1 MATTKPTTNKFD
13 AHGFISRISKKGL
26 ASPNKFKVRITFP
39 TKIRHSTTSFNNN
52 NDMNLMVESVDLAG
66 RNINSTINIEYG
78 IRREIA
84 YNAPAYDPV
93 NIVFLC
99 SQDMAEKRALEKWN
113 QSIVNTSFGSDVEY
127 YDNYI
132 GAVEVSVWSKDLL
145 KKEYT
150 VTYREAYPKVI
161 NAIPLSHATTNAA
174 MKVTATFVYSF
185 YETTDISGGGTTA
198 AREARSDQAADASSP
213 F

>member
-26 ASPNKFKVRITFP
+26 ASPNKFKVRISFP
-39 TKIRHSTTSFNNN
+39 TGNLSHSLTSLNGN

-161 NAIPLSHATTNAA
+161 NAIPLSHTTTNAA

-185 YETTDISGGGTTA
+185 YETSDISGGGQQPPEVET
-198 AREARSDQAADASSP
+198 P
-213 F
+213 

>member
-1 MATTKPTTNKFD
+1 MTEPTTTTNKFD

-26 ASPNKFKVRITFP
+26 ASPNKFKVRISFP
-39 TKIRHSTTSFNNN
+39 TGNLSHSLTSLNGN

-161 NAIPLSHATTNAA
+161 NAIPLSHTTTNAA

-185 YETTDISGGGTTA
+185 YETSDISGGGQQPPVVETP
-198 AREARSDQAADASSP
+198 QGVG
-213 F
+213 

>member
-1 MATTKPTTNKFD
+1 MTEPTTTNKFD

-26 ASPNKFKVRITFP
+26 ASPNKFKVRISFP
-39 TKIRHSTTSFNNN
+39 TGNLSHSLTSLNGN

-161 NAIPLSHATTNAA
+161 NAIPLSHTTTNAA

-185 YETTDISGGGTTA
+185 YETSDISGGGQQPPVVET
-198 AREARSDQAADASSP
+198 P
-213 F
+213 

>member
-26 ASPNKFKVRITFP
+26 ASPNKFKVRISFP
-39 TKIRHSTTSFNNN
+39 TGNLSHSLTSLNGN

-161 NAIPLSHATTNAA
+161 NAIPLSHTTTNAA

-185 YETTDISGGGTTA
+185 YETTDVKGGGFVSKDTNTK
-198 AREARSDQAADASSP
+198 
-213 F
+213 

>member
-1 MATTKPTTNKFD
+1 MATNAFD
-13 AHGFISRISKKGL
+13 THGFISRISKKGL
-26 ASPNKFKVRITFP
+26 ASPNKFKVKITFP
-39 TKIRHSTTSFNNN
+39 TKTMQSYNSN
-52 NDMNLMVESVDLAG
+52 NDMNLMVESVDIAG
-66 RNINSTINIEYG
+66 RNISSTINIEYG

-84 YNAPAYDPV
+84 YNAPAYDPI

-113 QSIVNTSFGSDVEY
+113 QSIVDTTFGSDVAY
-127 YDNYI
+127 YDDYI
-132 GAVEVSVWSKDLL
+132 GAVEVSVLSKDLQ

-161 NAIPLSHATTNAA
+161 NAIPLSHSTTNAA

-185 YETTDISGGGTTA
+185 YETTDISGGSQASA
-198 AREARSDQAADASSP
+198 AAAKQLDKSLL
-213 F
+213 

>member
-1 MATTKPTTNKFD
+1 MTEPKTTTNKFD
-13 AHGFISRISKKGL
+13 AHGFISQISKKGL

-39 TKIRHSTTSFNNN
+39 PKTMSSYNGN

-161 NAIPLSHATTNAA
+161 NAIPLSHTTTNAA

-185 YETTDISGGGTTA
+185 YETSDISGGGQQPPVVET
-198 AREARSDQAADASSP
+198 P
-213 F
+213 

>member
-1 MATTKPTTNKFD
+1 MATNAFD
-13 AHGFISRISKKGL
+13 THGFISRISKKGL
-26 ASPNKFKVRITFP
+26 ASPNKFKVKITFP
-39 TKIRHSTTSFNNN
+39 TKTMQSYNSN
-52 NDMNLMVESVDLAG
+52 NDMNLMVESVDIAG
-66 RNINSTINIEYG
+66 RNISSTINIEYG

-84 YNAPAYDPV
+84 YNAPAYDPI

-113 QSIVNTSFGSDVEY
+113 QSIVDTTFGSDVAY
-127 YDNYI
+127 YDDYI
-132 GAVEVSVWSKDLL
+132 GAVEVSVLSKDLQ

-161 NAIPLSHATTNAA
+161 NAIPLSHSTTNAA

-185 YETTDISGGGTTA
+185 YETTDICGGSQASA
-198 AREARSDQAADASSP
+198 AATKQLDESLL
-213 F
+213 

>member
-1 MATTKPTTNKFD
+1 MTEPKTTTNKFD
-13 AHGFISRISKKGL
+13 AHGFISQISKKGL
-26 ASPNKFKVRITFP
+26 ASPNKFKVRISFP
-39 TKIRHSTTSFNNN
+39 TGNLSHSLTSLNGN

-145 KKEYT
+145 TPEYT
-150 VTYREAYPKVI
+150 VPYREAYPKVI

-185 YETTDISGGGTTA
+185 YETSDISGGGQQPPVV
-198 AREARSDQAADASSP
+198 ENPQGVG
-213 F
+213 